1 MLEFKNV
8 SKIYEV
14 GNQKVN
20 ALNDVSF
27 TINKGEF
34 TVILGPS
41 GSGKSTILNILGG
54 MDRATEGTVMFD
66 DREITKLSDHQLS
79 IYRRDVIG
87 FVFQFY
93 NLIPSLTA
101 LENIGIAAQLTG
113 NEDRAEEFLK
123 KVGLEGRKNNF
134 PNQMSGGEMQ
144 RVSIAR
150 ALAKMPQLLLCDEPT
165 GALDSVTGIKIL
177 EILRDAAE
185 NTNTAVVMVT
195 HNSEF
200 AKIAHRVIKLR
211 DGKISTIEDN
221 KCPMSVKE
229 VEY

>member
-8 SKIYEV
+8 SKIYKV
-14 GNQKVN
+14 GDHKIN

-27 TINKGEF
+27 TVNKGEF
-34 TVILGPS
+34 TVVLGPS

-54 MDRATEGTVMFD
+54 IDRATEGTVMFNN
-66 DREITKLSDHQLS
+66 REITKLSDHQLS

-195 HNSEF
+195 HNTEF
-200 AKIAHRVIKLR
+200 AKIAHKVIKLR
-211 DGKISTIEDN
+211 DGKISTIEEN

-229 VEY
+229 VES